1 MRYQSYEK
9 SLKVRKI
16 FSNYA
21 LEVCDLE
28 IALHNSWF
36 VEG

>member
-1 MRYQSYEK
+1 MRYQSHEE
-9 SLKVRKI
+9 SHKVRKI

-21 LEVCDLE
+21 LQICGLE
-28 IALHNSWF
+28 IALNNSWF